1 MLPIDGRRRSCYLLI
16 AEGAVWF
23 KAKWNKN
30 TIFTSG
36 HGWIPTLVV
45 RQEGELVDHKT
56 NAITKAQNAL

>member
-1 MLPIDGRRRSCYLLI
+1 M